1 VNSIDIPFT
10 IAADSGEAVKGAWK
24 HLLQQIERAERALA
38 EHVGAGTQEDRERTL
53 KAVKHYDTLV
63 VAASQAL
70 LDELRDEKNRLLGL
84 AA

>member
-1 VNSIDIPFT
+1 MNDIPFT
-10 IAADSGEAVKGAWK
+10 IAADSSEAVKGAWK

-38 EHVGAGTQEDRERTL
+38 EHIAAATQADRERTL

-70 LDELRDEKNRLLGL
+70 LDELRDARNRAAGL

>member
-1 VNSIDIPFT
+1 MSDTVPFT
-10 IAADSGEAVKGAWK
+10 IAEDSAPSVKGAWR

-38 EHVGAGTQEDRERTL
+38 EHVGASTQEDRERTL

-70 LDELRDEKNRLLGL
+70 LDELRDARNRAAGL